1 MGKDCR
7 DSIDDSIRG
16 DRMAISKISI
26 QPRKQRRGLYNAPLH
41 KRRIIMSSHLS
52 DELEETYGIRS
63 YPVRKGDTVKIMRGS
78 HKGAT
83 GKVASIDR
91 KNYFITVD
99 GVTMTKAD
107 GKEVA
112 RKIHP
117 SNVMITQL
125 DLSDPKRKKY
135 FDEKKAE
142 VERAEKKRKAKK
154 AKKTEEKKEESK

>member
-1 MGKDCR
+1 MKV
-7 DSIDDSIRG
+7 SV
-16 DRMAISKISI
+16 
-26 QPRKQRRGLYNAPLH
+26 QPRKQRKELYNAPNH
-41 KRRIIMSSHLS
+41 KRRIVMSSHLS
-52 DELEETYGIRS
+52 DDLEDAYGIRS

-83 GKVASIDR
+83 GKVAKIDR
-91 KNYFITVD
+91 SSYFITVD

-125 DLSDPKRKKY
+125 DLSDPARKRY
-135 FDEKKAE
+135 FDGKKAE
-142 VERAEKKRKAKK
+142 AEKAERKMKARRAKAEKKKVEEKK
-154 AKKTEEKKEESK
+154 VEEKKTEEKKEESK